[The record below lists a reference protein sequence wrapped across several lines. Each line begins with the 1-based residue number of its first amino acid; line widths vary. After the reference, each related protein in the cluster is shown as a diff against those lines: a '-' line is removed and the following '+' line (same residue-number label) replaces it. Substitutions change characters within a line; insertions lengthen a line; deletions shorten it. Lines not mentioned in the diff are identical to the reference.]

1 MKTAISQIFEKTIQ
15 SDEEYIFI
23 KPLCD
28 FFKIDPEN
36 QGDRIKNDPI
46 LANSSVKKPM
56 KSMFGDNYP
65 RVCLDKKGFV
75 RWIQIINPNII
86 ADNLRDSF
94 ITYQEKIFDYLYG
107 AAEEQ
112 MIIAKLSARLQEMK
126 SQYSLLGNDIRIT
139 QRDLFDALNK
149 RYQYCLPFNSQ
160 NKTAID
166 STL

>member
-1 MKTAISQIFEKTIQ
+1 MRTAILAIFEKTIHCDDQ
-15 SDEEYIFI
+15 YIFI

-65 RVCLDKKGFV
+65 RVCLDKKGFI

-94 ITYQEKIFDYLYG
+94 ITYQELIFDYFYG

-112 MIIAKLSARLQEMK
+112 MIIGRLSARLQEMK
-126 SQYSLLGNDIRIT
+126 SQYSILGNEIRIT
-139 QRDLFDALNK
+139 QRDLFYALNRK
-149 RYQYCLPFNSQ
+149 YQYSLPFETQIKITQYHS
-160 NKTAID
+160 K
-166 STL
+166 